1 MRAPANTN
9 PPALAGPMLGDTGTG
24 RSRFIA
30 ATTARHRSRIPTPAT
45 TRTGHL
51 AKSRR
56 TLAVGNRGRLWAL
69 VLAGGEG
76 RRLQSLTRAL
86 YGTALP
92 KQFAVLS
99 GKLSLLQTTVE
110 RAACLV
116 PLHRVM
122 VVTCAA
128 HEQLASKQL
137 ETYRGVELAVQPRNL
152 DTAPGILLPLSR
164 ILSRDPSARVV
175 ILPSDHHL
183 AAPDPFVEAIRLAA
197 DASRRES
204 DGLTL
209 LGAVPESPETE
220 YGWIVPG
227 PAFRDLHR
235 EVRRVERFVEK
246 PPEALAQ
253 RLFEAGGLW
262 NTFVSTGTASAYW
275 TLASRHL
282 PDLAAHLE
290 SNARIGDL
298 TVAARAL
305 EVIYSRTAPV
315 NFSRAILERARS
327 LRVVPVAAS
336 GWSDWGSPQR
346 VLRSLTG
353 PALRTLL
360 YRLGSTPSVAENEY
374 GNTHTPIRNASIARG
389 VEA

>member
-1 MRAPANTN
+1 M
-9 PPALAGPMLGDTGTG
+9 
-24 RSRFIA
+24 
-30 ATTARHRSRIPTPAT
+30 
-45 TRTGHL
+45 
-51 AKSRR
+51 
-56 TLAVGNRGRLWAL
+56 
-69 VLAGGEG
+69 LAGGEG
-76 RRLQSLTRAL
+76 KRLQSLTRAL
-86 YGTALP
+86 YGTPLP

-99 GKLSLLQTTVE
+99 GDLSLLQATVE
-110 RAACLV
+110 RAACLA
-116 PLHRVM
+116 PLRRVL
-122 VVTCAA
+122 VIVCAA
-128 HEQLASKQL
+128 HEHLASKQL
-137 ETYRGVELAVQPRNL
+137 AGYRGVELMVQPRNL

-164 ILSRDPSARVV
+164 IVSRDPSARVV

-183 AAPDPFVEAIRLAA
+183 AAPAPFVEAIRQAA
-197 DASRRES
+197 DASRCKS

-227 PAFRDLHR
+227 PAFRDSHR
-235 EVRRVERFVEK
+235 QVRRVERFVEK

-275 TLASRHL
+275 VLASRHL
-282 PDLAAHLE
+282 PDLTADLE
-290 SNARIGDL
+290 SHARIGGLPD
-298 TVAARAL
+298 AARAL

-315 NFSRAILERARS
+315 NFSRAILEQAGG

-353 PALRTLL
+353 SPALSTLL
-360 YRLGSTPSVAENEY
+360 ARLGSPAVVEDRFGGKQSPAPDEALAME
-374 GNTHTPIRNASIARG
+374 AR
-389 VEA
+389 A

>member
-1 MRAPANTN
+1 MRTSTKRNRANALGN
-9 PPALAGPMLGDTGTG
+9 LCSASDFRKRALAVDTGD
-24 RSRFIA
+24 RA
-30 ATTARHRSRIPTPAT
+30 
-45 TRTGHL
+45 
-51 AKSRR
+51 
-56 TLAVGNRGRLWAL
+56 RLWTV

-76 RRLQSLTRAL
+76 KRLQPLTRAL

-99 GKLSLLQTTVE
+99 GELSLLQATVE

-116 PLHRVM
+116 PLRRVL
-122 VVTCAA
+122 VIVCAA

-137 ETYRGVELAVQPRNL
+137 ERYRGVELMVQPRNL

-164 ILSRDPSARVV
+164 ILSKDPSARVV

-183 AAPDPFVEAIRLAA
+183 SEPAPFVRAIRLAA
-197 DASRRES
+197 EASREES

-227 PAFRDLHR
+227 PALRDSHR
-235 EVRRVERFVEK
+235 EVRPVERFVEK
-246 PPEALAQ
+246 PPEALAR
-253 RLFEAGGLW
+253 RLFEGGGLW
-262 NTFVSTGTASAYW
+262 NTFVSAGTASAYW
-275 TLASRHL
+275 ALASRHL
-282 PDLAAHLE
+282 PGLTADLE
-290 SNARIGDL
+290 SHARIGDL
-298 TVAARAL
+298 TEAARAL
-305 EVIYSRTAPV
+305 EVIYSRTASV
-315 NFSRAILERARS
+315 NFSRAILERALD

-353 PALRTLL
+353 SPALSALL
-360 YRLGSTPSVAENEY
+360 ARLGSTLAPVQDGHGTRQSQIPDASVACEV
-374 GNTHTPIRNASIARG
+374 PA
-389 VEA
+389 

>member
-1 MRAPANTN
+1 
-9 PPALAGPMLGDTGTG
+9 
-24 RSRFIA
+24 
-30 ATTARHRSRIPTPAT
+30 
-45 TRTGHL
+45 
-51 AKSRR
+51 
-56 TLAVGNRGRLWAL
+56 

-76 RRLQSLTRAL
+76 KRLQPLTRAL

-99 GKLSLLQTTVE
+99 GQLSLLQATVE

-116 PLHRVM
+116 PLHRVL
-122 VVTCAA
+122 VIVCAA

-137 ETYRGVELAVQPRNL
+137 ERCPGVELAVQPRNL
-152 DTAPGILLPLSR
+152 DTAPGILFPLSR

-183 AAPDPFVEAIRLAA
+183 SAPAPFVAAIRLAA
-197 DASRRES
+197 DATRRES

-227 PAFRDLHR
+227 PAFRDSHR

-246 PPEALAQ
+246 PPEAIAQ

-262 NTFVSTGTASAYW
+262 NTFVSAGTASAYW

-282 PDLAAHLE
+282 PDLTADLE
-290 SNARIGDL
+290 SHARIGDL
-298 TVAARAL
+298 TEAARTL

-327 LRVVPVAAS
+327 LRVVAVAAS
-336 GWSDWGSPQR
+336 GWSDWGSPRR
-346 VLRSLTG
+346 VLRSLAG
-353 PALRTLL
+353 SPALSTLL
-360 YRLGSTPSVAENEY
+360 ARLGSLAAAENGQSTWQSQTPKASVACEV
-374 GNTHTPIRNASIARG
+374 PA
-389 VEA
+389 